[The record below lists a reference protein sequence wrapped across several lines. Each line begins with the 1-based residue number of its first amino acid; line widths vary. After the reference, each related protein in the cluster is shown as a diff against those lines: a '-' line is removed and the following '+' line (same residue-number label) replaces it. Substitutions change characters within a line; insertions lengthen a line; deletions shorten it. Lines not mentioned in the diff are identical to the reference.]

1 MHPISTCASPG
12 HAVLH
17 EVVAWPGQAGAAVGF
32 GLAFAAQT
40 LASAP
45 DAMVLW
51 VREAAATAETGHA
64 YGPGLATLGLSPTR
78 LVIARVRTQIEALR
92 ATLEGARCAAL
103 SAVILE
109 TVGAVDLTASRRLK
123 LAAEKSGVAVVLIR
137 LTNPT
142 APNAVQVR
150 WSVRAVPALRK
161 RDGKKCATFEV
172 CVLKHPA
179 GLADRSCIVEW
190 DNDRRC
196 FTETLSFPVAA
207 IPAGGSLAA

>member
-1 MHPISTCASPG
+1 
-12 HAVLH
+12 
-17 EVVAWPGQAGAAVGF
+17 
-32 GLAFAAQT
+32 
-40 LASAP
+40 
-45 DAMVLW
+45 MVLW
-51 VREAAATAETGHA
+51 VREAAATAETGDA

-78 LVIARVRTQIEALR
+78 LVVARVRTQTEALR

-150 WSVRAVPALRK
+150 WSVRAVPALTK
-161 RDGKKCATFEV
+161 RDGRKCAAFEV
-172 CVLKHPA
+172 AVLKHPA

-196 FTETLSFPVAA
+196 FTETLSVPLAA
-207 IPAGGSLAA
+207 IPASGSLAA